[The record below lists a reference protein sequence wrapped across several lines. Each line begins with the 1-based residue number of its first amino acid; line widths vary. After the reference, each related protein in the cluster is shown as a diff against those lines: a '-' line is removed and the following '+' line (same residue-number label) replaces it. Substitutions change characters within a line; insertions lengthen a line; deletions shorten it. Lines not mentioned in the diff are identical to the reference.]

1 MADVLPDVAPEE
13 TVKERPPAPPRD
25 PVRKWTFIV
34 LAVVLVLVALQ
45 IVSDR
50 TAPVSSQGTMEL
62 LILPVAPGVSGQVA
76 EVMVSD
82 NTIVEAGSPLF
93 RIDPTPFQLAVDNAE
108 AQLAASGQAVG
119 ASTAQVATAQSVLAE
134 RRANLVNVRAQTE
147 RTLELVERGVLSG
160 SQGDDATSELA
171 RAEADVQAAEA
182 ELERAQA
189 ALGPE
194 GADNPQIRAAS
205 ANLATAQFN
214 LEQTRAV
221 SPVRAFVTNLK
232 LATGQYAQAGQPV
245 MTLIDLQGAW
255 IVAYFRENQL
265 GNVMAGDAVEIV
277 LDVRPGEVWQG
288 KVTGI
293 GGGIMTVNQQANS
306 GALVDLPKS
315 GEWLTA
321 PQRLPVRIEFDP
333 PDQIP
338 PGIRLGSQA
347 TVMVKADGYGVLGP
361 LWWTY
366 VRILSWLSYV
376 Y

>member
-1 MADVLPDVAPEE
+1 MSDATPDLAVEE
-13 TVKERPPAPPRD
+13 TATARPLVPARD
-25 PVRKWTFIV
+25 PVRKWTLIV
-34 LAVVLVLVALQ
+34 LVVVCVLIALQ
-45 IVSDR
+45 IASDR

-62 LILPVAPGVSGQVA
+62 LVLPIAPGVSGQIA
-76 EVMVSD
+76 EVLVFD
-82 NTIVEAGSPLF
+82 NTIIEAGSPLF

-119 ASTAQVATAQSVLAE
+119 ASTAQVATAQSLLAE

-147 RTLELVERGVLSG
+147 RTLELVKRGVLAV

-189 ALGPE
+189 ALGPQ

-214 LEQTRAV
+214 LEQTRAI

-232 LATGQYAQAGQPV
+232 LATGQFAQAGQPV

-265 GNVMAGDAVEIV
+265 GNVKAGDAVEIA

-306 GALVDLPKS
+306 GALVQLPKG
-315 GEWLTA
+315 GEWLTS

-333 PDQIP
+333 PDRIP
-338 PGIRLGSQA
+338 PGIRLGSQV
-347 TVMVKADGYGVLGP
+347 TVMVKADGYGVLSP
-361 LWWTY
+361 IWWAY
-366 VRILSWLSYV
+366 LRALSWLSYV